1 MCNVTYKIVSK
12 VIANRMKKILPSIIS
27 ETQSAFVHGRLITDN
42 VLVAFETMH
51 HISKKKSGKVGEM
64 ALKLDMSKAY
74 DRVEW
79 ECLEKIMEKLGF
91 DERWRVLVMRCV
103 RSVTYS
109 IKINGSPRG
118 HIIPSRGIRQG
129 DPLSPYLFLLCAEGL
144 SALIKASVARG
155 DMKGVSVCREGPIL
169 SHLFFADDSL
179 IFCKASLD
187 ECDALQ
193 KALRVYEEASGQEL
207 NRAKTSIFFS
217 SNTPTTIKEEIKGR
231 FGAQVIKQHEKYL
244 GLPSLAGRNKRNSF
258 NDIKEKVGKKLAGWK
273 EKMLSKAG
281 KEVLIKAV
289 AQAIPTYT
297 MSYFKI
303 PNSLCDNLTSMIRN
317 FWWGQKAEE
326 KKIAWLSWEKMCEP
340 KSSGGMGFKKL
351 KQFNLALLAKQGWRL
366 QTDHTSLVYRVLKA

>member
-1 MCNVTYKIVSK
+1 
-12 VIANRMKKILPSIIS
+12 
-27 ETQSAFVHGRLITDN
+27 
-42 VLVAFETMH
+42 
-51 HISKKKSGKVGEM
+51 
-64 ALKLDMSKAY
+64 
-74 DRVEW
+74 
-79 ECLEKIMEKLGF
+79 MEKLGF

-118 HIIPSRGIRQG
+118 HIIPSRGICQG

-207 NRAKTSIFFS
+207 NRAKTSLFFS

-231 FGAQVIKQHEKYL
+231 FGAQVIKQHEKDL
-244 GLPSLAGRNKRNSF
+244 GLPSLVGRNKRNSF

-297 MSYFKI
+297 MSCFKI
-303 PNSLCDNLTSMIRN
+303 PDSLCDDLTSMIKN
-317 FWWGQKAEE
+317 FWWG
-326 KKIAWLSWEKMCEP
+326 
-340 KSSGGMGFKKL
+340 
-351 KQFNLALLAKQGWRL
+351 
-366 QTDHTSLVYRVLKA
+366 